1 MLQKKFVLT
10 YPIAVFCEIS
20 RSIGTG
26 DLTVLQDNQKQIHE
40 ADVTFTQ
47 LVFHWLRAV
56 ATWHKR
62 QRNENKVG
70 VPYLSGR
77 IGSSSRFSLPWIP
90 WHSSAGISVSWWRQS
105 CSLYPQTN
113 DGLMQQH
120 SIIMLPLIFLGHG
133 HKRRKK
139 TKTSEAQTI
148 TSSCVCPASKNSLAS
163 F

>member
-26 DLTVLQDNQKQIHE
+26 DLTVLQDNQNKYM
-40 ADVTFTQ
+40 
-47 LVFHWLRAV
+47 
-56 ATWHKR
+56 R
-62 QRNENKVG
+62 QMSHL
-70 VPYLSGR
+70 P
-77 IGSSSRFSLPWIP
+77 SSS
-90 WHSSAGISVSWWRQS
+90 SVGLERWQHGTRGREMRIKSVFLTYLVEQGRHRDLVYLGFHGTALQGS
-105 CSLYPQTN
+105 QCPDGDKAAVFYPQTN

-120 SIIMLPLIFLGHG
+120 FSIMLPLIFLGHG

-139 TKTSEAQTI
+139 PKTSKAKRKKI
-148 TSSCVCPASKNSLAS
+148 K

>member
-1 MLQKKFVLT
+1 MFVLT

-26 DLTVLQDNQKQIHE
+26 DLTVLQDNHKQIHE

-47 LVFHWLRAV
+47 LVFRWLRAV

-90 WHSSAGISVSWWRQS
+90 WHSSAGISVS
-105 CSLYPQTN
+105 
-113 DGLMQQH
+113 
-120 SIIMLPLIFLGHG
+120 
-133 HKRRKK
+133 
-139 TKTSEAQTI
+139 
-148 TSSCVCPASKNSLAS
+148 
-163 F
+163 